1 MKEIRYLATGLLL
14 LTGVLHFIPL
24 ITNFSGEHS
33 LPMAAFG
40 IVYLGV
46 AYLLYKNRAIG
57 KFLGVL
63 MPLVGMGAAVI
74 QIGIPNWDLLLK
86 VMVGIDVVVVVC
98 CILLLNKRR

>member
-1 MKEIRYLATGLLL
+1 
-14 LTGVLHFIPL
+14 
-24 ITNFSGEHS
+24 
-33 LPMAAFG
+33 
-40 IVYLGV
+40 
-46 AYLLYKNRAIG
+46 
-57 KFLGVL
+57 